1 MAKRKSSMTSKL
13 SGGTGSW
20 KPSSS
25 YTQPKTGVFGS
36 GGGWTQPNPTL
47 APSWNAPANSVPA
60 ISAAPAPA
68 APPPPTAE
76 QKQAAATSFLTP
88 HATAL
93 KGFNTSARDNI
104 FADLTKSAGYAQ
116 ADYGYTG
123 QDTNGDGIPDSGF
136 NVDPNNPFS
145 RAALLQKRYTEAKQ
159 GTTNSMA
166 AQGQLYSGALQT
178 AQDENSFQNQAG
190 IDENQKAF
198 NRYLDSLISGRRD
211 ASLATERENAG
222 IDWEALVAAVNAR

>member
-1 MAKRKSSMTSKL
+1 MAKRKRKMTSTMT
-13 SGGTGSW
+13 GGTGVWSGASSTGFT
-20 KPSSS
+20 KPP
-25 YTQPKTGVFGS
+25 TLTVS
-36 GGGWTQPNPTL
+36 GGIGGFSQPNPTL
-47 APSWNAPANSVPA
+47 APSWTAAPNSVPPIGGA
-60 ISAAPAPA
+60 TAPSA
-68 APPPPTAE
+68 PTPE

-222 IDWEALVAAVNAR
+222 IDWDALVAAVNAR